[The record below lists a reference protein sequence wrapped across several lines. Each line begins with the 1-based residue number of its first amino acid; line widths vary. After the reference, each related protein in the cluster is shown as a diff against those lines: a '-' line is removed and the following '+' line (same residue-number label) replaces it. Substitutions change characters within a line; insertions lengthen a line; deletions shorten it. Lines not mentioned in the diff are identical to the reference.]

1 MPGPG
6 GPVGGGARDRGG
18 PYGAREPGG
27 RPSGRARQP
36 GDILELQQM
45 PARMRSA
52 VDEGELVVYE
62 QLNGVLHRAV
72 QRISANATCTRT
84 LDRLR
89 AQIARH
95 HLLG

>member
-1 MPGPG
+1 
-6 GPVGGGARDRGG
+6 
-18 PYGAREPGG
+18 
-27 RPSGRARQP
+27 
-36 GDILELQQM
+36 M